1 MVAFRSTDTSGRTTG
16 LLLRCVLY
24 SLLALAL
31 IIVDK
36 RYDQLGRIRR
46 ILSIVAYP
54 VQIAV
59 ASPFE
64 GWDWFRESVTT
75 RDALRADKSKLE
87 AELRLAQFRL
97 QRYEALEA
105 ETQRLRGLRDSTA
118 GVTDRFIIGN
128 VMDVDLDAFRERVL
142 VDKGAQDGVFVG
154 QAVLDAGGV
163 FGQVAR
169 VGQLT
174 AEVILLSDATHAI
187 PVQINR
193 NGLRTI
199 AVGTGDMGRLKLPYL
214 PTSAD
219 VVAGDLL
226 VTSGLGG
233 GFPAG
238 YPVGTVAEVKR
249 DPAQSLADVDVKP
262 AAALDRSRE
271 LMFVWLKPQ
280 PAAPRSPRRRRRTP
294 QPRRGR
300 RRAPAKA
307 APARGAERDR
317 QDLAPAKP
325 AACGSPH
332 PMMRDTRIR
341 RLPMALSALVALALA
356 VLPLPTVLEAFRPD
370 FLVLVVLYWSIESPR
385 AGGLTLAFVSGL
397 ALDVIQGVVLGQ
409 HALALTLMAGWAT
422 HLRLRLRVFSM
433 LSQCLTIF
441 ALLTGYQ
448 FVLFWVDGA
457 TGNPVTT
464 FGRWLAPVI
473 GALLWPLL
481 AGILSRLHER

>member
-1 MVAFRSTDTSGRTTG
+1 MVAFRNTDTSGRTTG

-24 SLLALAL
+24 SLVALGL

-36 RYDQLGRIRR
+36 RYANLAWIRR
-46 ILSIVAYP
+46 GLSVVAYP

-64 GWDWFRESVTT
+64 GWDWFRQSVTT
-75 RDALRADKSKLE
+75 RDVLRADKTRLE
-87 AELRLAQFRL
+87 AELRLAQFKL

-105 ETQRLRGLRDSTA
+105 ESQRLRALRDSTA
-118 GVTDRFIIGN
+118 GVTDRFVIGN
-128 VMDVDLDAFRERVL
+128 VMNLDLDAFRERVL

-174 AEVILLSDATHAI
+174 SEVILVSDATHAI
-187 PVQINR
+187 PVQVNR
-193 NGLRTI
+193 NGLRTV

-249 DPAQSLADVDVKP
+249 DPAASLADVDVKP

-280 PAAPRSPRRRRRTP
+280 PAPPPAHAAPSPTS
-294 QPRRGR
+294 
-300 RRAPAKA
+300 
-307 APARGAERDR
+307 APARPAGEALPTAKAPPTKAPPA
-317 QDLAPAKP
+317 QAAPVKAPPAPA
-325 AACGSPH
+325 
-332 PMMRDTRIR
+332 
-341 RLPMALSALVALALA
+341 
-356 VLPLPTVLEAFRPD
+356 
-370 FLVLVVLYWSIESPR
+370 
-385 AGGLTLAFVSGL
+385 
-397 ALDVIQGVVLGQ
+397 
-409 HALALTLMAGWAT
+409 
-422 HLRLRLRVFSM
+422 
-433 LSQCLTIF
+433 
-441 ALLTGYQ
+441 
-448 FVLFWVDGA
+448 GA
-457 TGNPVTT
+457 ND
-464 FGRWLAPVI
+464 
-473 GALLWPLL
+473 
-481 AGILSRLHER
+481 E

>member
-1 MVAFRSTDTSGRTTG
+1 MVAFRNTDASGRTTG
-16 LLLRCVLY
+16 LLFRCVLY
-24 SLLALAL
+24 SLLALGL

-36 RYDQLGRIRR
+36 RYDHLGKIRR
-46 ILSIVAYP
+46 MLSVVAYP

-64 GWDWFRESVTT
+64 GWDWFKDSVTT
-75 RDALRADKSKLE
+75 RGALRSDKVKLE

-105 ETQRLRGLRDSTA
+105 ETQRLRALRDNTA
-118 GVTDRFIIGN
+118 AVTDRFIIGD
-128 VMDVDLDAFRERVL
+128 VMDLDLDAFRERVL
-142 VDKGAQDGVFVG
+142 VDKGASDGVYVG
-154 QAVLDAGGV
+154 QAVLDSGGV

-174 AEVILLSDATHAI
+174 SEVILISDAAHAI

-199 AVGTGDMGRLKLPYL
+199 AVGNGDTNRLKLPYL

-238 YPVGTVAEVKR
+238 YPVGTIAEVKR

-280 PAAPRSPRRRRRTP
+280 AA
-294 QPRRGR
+294 
-300 RRAPAKA
+300 
-307 APARGAERDR
+307 
-317 QDLAPAKP
+317 
-325 AACGSPH
+325 
-332 PMMRDTRIR
+332 
-341 RLPMALSALVALALA
+341 
-356 VLPLPTVLEAFRPD
+356 
-370 FLVLVVLYWSIESPR
+370 ES
-385 AGGLTLAFVSGL
+385 
-397 ALDVIQGVVLGQ
+397 
-409 HALALTLMAGWAT
+409 
-422 HLRLRLRVFSM
+422 
-433 LSQCLTIF
+433 
-441 ALLTGYQ
+441 
-448 FVLFWVDGA
+448 
-457 TGNPVTT
+457 
-464 FGRWLAPVI
+464 LAPV
-473 GALLWPLL
+473 AP
-481 AGILSRLHER
+481 APAAAHSPSKVAPPKPAVAKK

>member
-1 MVAFRSTDTSGRTTG
+1 MVAFRNSDTSGRTTG

-36 RYDQLGRIRR
+36 RYDHLGKIRR
-46 ILSIVAYP
+46 VLSVVAYP

-87 AELRLAQFRL
+87 AELRVAQFRL

-105 ETQRLRGLRDSTA
+105 ESQRLRALRDKTA
-118 GVTDRFIIGN
+118 GVTDRFVIGD

-154 QAVLDAGGV
+154 QAVLDSGGV

-174 AEVILLSDATHAI
+174 AEVILVSDATHAI

-193 NGLRTI
+193 NGLRTV

-271 LMFVWLKPQ
+271 LMFVWLKAPPPPPLHPPNAPPKPAISPPPPTKA
-280 PAAPRSPRRRRRTP
+280 PAAA
-294 QPRRGR
+294 Q
-300 RRAPAKA
+300 APA
-307 APARGAERDR
+307 PTPSSSPTPTPTPGANDE
-317 QDLAPAKP
+317 
-325 AACGSPH
+325 
-332 PMMRDTRIR
+332 
-341 RLPMALSALVALALA
+341 
-356 VLPLPTVLEAFRPD
+356 
-370 FLVLVVLYWSIESPR
+370 
-385 AGGLTLAFVSGL
+385 
-397 ALDVIQGVVLGQ
+397 
-409 HALALTLMAGWAT
+409 
-422 HLRLRLRVFSM
+422 
-433 LSQCLTIF
+433 
-441 ALLTGYQ
+441 
-448 FVLFWVDGA
+448 
-457 TGNPVTT
+457 
-464 FGRWLAPVI
+464 
-473 GALLWPLL
+473 
-481 AGILSRLHER
+481 

>member
-1 MVAFRSTDTSGRTTG
+1 MVAFRNTDPSGRTTG
-16 LLLRCVLY
+16 LLVRCVLY
-24 SLLALAL
+24 SLLALGL

-36 RYDQLGRIRR
+36 RYDHLGRIRR
-46 ILSIVAYP
+46 LLSIVAYP

-75 RDALRADKSKLE
+75 RDALRADKAKLE
-87 AELRLAQFRL
+87 AELRLAQFHL

-105 ETQRLRGLRDSTA
+105 ESQRLRALRDATRD
-118 GVTDRFIIGN
+118 VTDRFVIGN

-187 PVQINR
+187 PVQVNR
-193 NGLRTI
+193 NGLRTV
-199 AVGTGDMGRLKLPYL
+199 AVGTGDMSRLKLPYL

-219 VVAGDLL
+219 VIVGDLL

-233 GFPAG
+233 GFPPG

-249 DPAQSLADVDVKP
+249 DPAQSLAEVEVKP

-280 PAAPRSPRRRRRTP
+280 PAAPAATP
-294 QPRRGR
+294 AAPPAAAHTAAAGPAPGSATV
-300 RRAPAKA
+300 APAA
-307 APARGAERDR
+307 AAAARATSAAASSAPAASAASAAGANDE
-317 QDLAPAKP
+317 
-325 AACGSPH
+325 
-332 PMMRDTRIR
+332 
-341 RLPMALSALVALALA
+341 
-356 VLPLPTVLEAFRPD
+356 
-370 FLVLVVLYWSIESPR
+370 
-385 AGGLTLAFVSGL
+385 
-397 ALDVIQGVVLGQ
+397 
-409 HALALTLMAGWAT
+409 
-422 HLRLRLRVFSM
+422 
-433 LSQCLTIF
+433 
-441 ALLTGYQ
+441 
-448 FVLFWVDGA
+448 
-457 TGNPVTT
+457 
-464 FGRWLAPVI
+464 
-473 GALLWPLL
+473 
-481 AGILSRLHER
+481 

>member
-24 SLLALAL
+24 CLLALGL

-36 RYDQLGRIRR
+36 RYDHLGKIRR
-46 ILSIVAYP
+46 LLSIVAYP

-75 RDALRADKSKLE
+75 RDALRADKTKLE
-87 AELRLAQFRL
+87 AELRVAQFRL

-105 ETQRLRGLRDSTA
+105 ESQRLRALRNSTA
-118 GVTDRFIIGN
+118 GITDRFLIGD

-142 VDKGAQDGVFVG
+142 VDKGARDGVFVG
-154 QAVLDAGGV
+154 QAVLDSGGV

-174 AEVILLSDATHAI
+174 AEVILVSDATHAI

-219 VVAGDLL
+219 VISGDLL

-280 PAAPRSPRRRRRTP
+280 ATAPAPAAAATS
-294 QPRRGR
+294 
-300 RRAPAKA
+300 A
-307 APARGAERDR
+307 APAGSAGHVAPTP
-317 QDLAPAKP
+317 APAQSQSAAATSAKTPSP
-325 AACGSPH
+325 AKNQPPAKTP
-332 PMMRDTRIR
+332 P
-341 RLPMALSALVALALA
+341 P
-356 VLPLPTVLEAFRPD
+356 
-370 FLVLVVLYWSIESPR
+370 
-385 AGGLTLAFVSGL
+385 AGAN
-397 ALDVIQGVVLGQ
+397 D
-409 HALALTLMAGWAT
+409 
-422 HLRLRLRVFSM
+422 
-433 LSQCLTIF
+433 
-441 ALLTGYQ
+441 
-448 FVLFWVDGA
+448 
-457 TGNPVTT
+457 
-464 FGRWLAPVI
+464 
-473 GALLWPLL
+473 
-481 AGILSRLHER
+481 E